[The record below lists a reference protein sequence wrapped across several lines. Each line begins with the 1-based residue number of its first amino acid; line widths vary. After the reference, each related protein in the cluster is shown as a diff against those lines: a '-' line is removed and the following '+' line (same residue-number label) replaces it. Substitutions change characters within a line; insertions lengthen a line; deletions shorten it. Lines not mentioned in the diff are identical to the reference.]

1 MKTGSSRIR
10 SALALLGSALLAS
23 GGLVAL
29 STPQASATAQ
39 TFFAAPDGSGSE
51 CSQTAPC
58 SLTGARDKVR
68 SLTAGMS
75 DDIVVNLRGGTY
87 RLTEPLTFAP
97 QDSGTGGHKV
107 IWQAQPG
114 EKPVLSGATEVK
126 AKDWKS
132 HDEAKK
138 IYRAPVPAGTKSRQ
152 LFVNGVRAVR
162 ARGAL
167 DPSGFTITDT
177 GFTTTDAAYRSWG
190 NPTAVEIVRR
200 QEWKHSRCPV
210 TSIKA
215 SGSQSE
221 LTLAQPCFGIK
232 GTPPYKPYTFPNNGS
247 GTPGLEGVSWVE
259 NAYELLDEPGEF
271 YLDSA
276 AGYVY
281 YIPRDGENL
290 EVATTELPTTQT
302 LVSMAGTPGH
312 LTPVNDDDDSITY
325 SDASGTSSGDRK
337 TDRDRIYGDH
347 RDDVHYTT
355 TNGDSATITFTGT
368 DIDVLSEYYS
378 DEGEIDVYLDGVY
391 DKTVSGERTGDRL
404 AQQVIYS
411 PEPLSPGKHTVKL
424 VKKSGQFMIID
435 GYVPVTAPITPVH
448 DITLRGIT
456 FAYTTWLGPNG
467 PDGYRDGQAGTIWTG
482 SPAVV
487 SRIPA
492 AVTVS
497 RGKSIEI
504 SGSEF
509 AHLGGSGVDLADGT
523 QDSAVTGNR
532 ISDISGI
539 GVNVGEY
546 DDHWLIDPALMTS
559 GNKVDNNAISYVG
572 QEYEDAVA
580 ILVGYSRK
588 VTVAHNDISHLPY
601 SGISVGWGWGWDSA
615 DGRHEPGKDQGVRR
629 GTNYG
634 RDNHITANRMHD
646 VLRVLHDGALIY
658 TLGGQG
664 DGSVKSTITGNV
676 LSIATA
682 GKAYGIYLDE
692 GSSWWDVSGNVV
704 AQAAVRWF
712 QIWTN
717 TVHDS
722 TVQNNYSDAPGFD
735 APGTRVTI
743 KDNTFVTDKVSPD
756 DTANTYVTDG
766 VWPAGAKAIVASAG
780 LEPDYKHLAAPD
792 AYLGN
797 DAMFSDLLAPV
808 KIAYSGA
815 WQHAKERS
823 WGLDLNQDVHYTQ
836 NNEDSVTF
844 SFTGTGIRVLGEKA
858 NDQGTLEVHLDGDH
872 LDGVKVDTIDTAITG
887 PDKQYQQTIYQT
899 PPDLPYGNYTVK
911 LTKKSGTFA
920 TIDGYLLERT
930 INDTPTPNL
939 TYTGSWHTLRDR
951 GFGDYQ
957 DDVHY
962 STTNDDSV
970 TATWTGT
977 GVDVVS
983 EKNSDQGDVAIYVDG
998 QYRKTVDTT
1007 NPTRQAQKLIYRID
1021 DLPPGTHTIRLV
1033 KKSGQYMV
1041 IDRFTFR

>member
-10 SALALLGSALLAS
+10 SGLALLGSALLAS
-23 GGLVAL
+23 GGLAAL
-29 STPQASATAQ
+29 SAPQASATTQ
-39 TFFAAPDGSGSE
+39 TFFAAPDGSGSA

-58 SLTGARDKVR
+58 SLAGARDKVR
-68 SLTAGMS
+68 SLTTGMS

-97 QDSGTGGHKV
+97 QDSGTGGYKV

-114 EKPVLSGATEVK
+114 EKPVLSGATKVTG
-126 AKDWKS
+126 WQS
-132 HDEAKK
+132 HDAAKK
-138 IYRAPVPAGTKSRQ
+138 IHRAPVAAGTKSRQ

-162 ARGAL
+162 ARGPL
-167 DPSGFTITDT
+167 DPSGFTPTKSGT
-177 GFTTTDAAYRSWG
+177 GFTTPDAAYRSWG

-200 QEWKHSRCPV
+200 DEWKHSRCPV
-210 TSIKA
+210 TSITA
-215 SGSQSE
+215 SGSGSE
-221 LTLAQPCFGIK
+221 LTLAQPCFGNK
-232 GTPPYKPYTFPNNGS
+232 GEPPYPEFNFPHNGS
-247 GTPGLEGVSWVE
+247 GQPGLKGVSWVE
-259 NAYELLDEPGEF
+259 NAYELLDAEGEF

-281 YIPRDGENL
+281 YIPREGEEDLNS
-290 EVATTELPTTQT
+290 ATTELPTTQT
-302 LVSMAGTPGH
+302 LISMAGTPGH
-312 LTPVNDDDDSITY
+312 LTPVNDKDSSITY
-325 SDASGTSSGDRK
+325 SEGWQTSTGRPF
-337 TDRDRIYGDH
+337 GDH

-368 DIDVLSEYYS
+368 GIDVLSETNS
-378 DEGEIDVYLDGVY
+378 DEGDIDVYVDGALDKPATGH
-391 DKTVSGERTGDRL
+391 RTGDRR
-404 AQQVIYS
+404 AQQVIYTKTG
-411 PEPLSPGKHTVKL
+411 LTQGTHTVKL
-424 VKKSGQFMIID
+424 EKKSGRFMIID

-448 DITLRGIT
+448 DIALRGIT

-504 SGSEF
+504 SGGEF
-509 AHLGGSGVDLADGT
+509 IHLGGSGVDLADGT

-532 ISDISGI
+532 ITDISGI

-546 DDHWLIDPALMTS
+546 DDHWLTDPARMTS
-559 GNKVDNNAISYVG
+559 RNKVDNNAISYVG

-601 SGISVGWGWGWDSA
+601 SGISVGWGWGWDSPYGQL
-615 DGRHEPGKDQGVRR
+615 DRH
-629 GTNYG
+629 GTNYA
-634 RDNHITANRMHD
+634 RDNHITANRVND
-646 VLRVLHDGALIY
+646 VMRILRDGSLIY

-676 LSIATA
+676 LSIATR

-692 GSSWWDVSGNVV
+692 GSSWWNVSGNVV

-717 TVHDS
+717 SVHDS
-722 TVQNNYSDAPGFD
+722 TVRNNYSDAPGSD

-756 DTANTYVTDG
+756 DTDNTYVTDG
-766 VWPAGAKAIVASAG
+766 VWPADAKAIIASAG
-780 LEPDYKHLAAPD
+780 LEPAYKHLAAPD

-797 DAMFSDLLAPV
+797 DALFSDLLAPA
-808 KIAYSGA
+808 KIAYNGA
-815 WQHAKERS
+815 WQHYRS
-823 WGLDLNQDVHYTQ
+823 HDNGDLNQDVHYTRT
-836 NNEDSVTF
+836 NGDSVTF
-844 SFTGTGIRVLGEKA
+844 SFTGTGIRVLGELSS
-858 NDQGTLEVHLDGDH
+858 DQGTLAVTLNGEP
-872 LDGVKVDTIDTAITG
+872 VDPIDTATTG
-887 PDKQYQQTIYQT
+887 PKQYQQTIYQT
-899 PPDLPYGNYTVK
+899 PDLPYGNHTVK
-911 LTKKSGTFA
+911 LTKQSGTYA
-920 TIDGYLLERT
+920 TIDGYLLDRT
-930 INDTPTPNL
+930 INNTDPTL
-939 TYTGSWHTLRDR
+939 TYTGSWHTLGNR
-951 GFGDYQ
+951 GFGDYG
-957 DDVHY
+957 DDVHF
-962 STTNDDSV
+962 STTNGDSV

-977 GVDVVS
+977 GVDVIT
-983 EKNSDQGDVAIYVDG
+983 EKNSDQGDVDIYVDG
-998 QYRKTVDTT
+998 QYRTTADTT
-1007 NPTRQAQKLIYRID
+1007 NPTRQAQQRIYRID
-1021 DLPPGTHTIRLV
+1021 GLTLGPHTIRLV
-1033 KKSGQYMV
+1033 KKNGRYLV